1 MKQLKQT
8 TKVYLSACNCSTL
21 ILEIF
26 SHHHLCSCIP
36 PLIFHKSPRL
46 NAFGVILEKLNDQFD
61 QKFLISEVD
70 GTSTIAK
77 IASIADYLIEMLTKD
92 FYEVIIEFLIEKL
105 VATRLNSDENF
116 ISLPSKSF
124 N

>member
-1 MKQLKQT
+1 M
-8 TKVYLSACNCSTL
+8 
-21 ILEIF
+21 
-26 SHHHLCSCIP
+26 
-36 PLIFHKSPRL
+36 
-46 NAFGVILEKLNDQFD
+46 
-61 QKFLISEVD
+61 D

-105 VATRLNSDENF
+105 VATRLNSDENL